1 MSEQQRLETLSK
13 IKNVSL
19 LTEFIDEG
27 TEIKCLCKICQ
38 SEFEK
43 YPEVLF
49 EQDIWCDQCQQDPS
63 NIVEQ
68 MLIDSGFTIKE
79 KKFKNMYDFLV
90 VKNTKKFFICIA
102 SQDVDYNEQR
112 EKASAMNIKL
122 FIIYKHHIS
131 REMDHIKKFI
141 DDSLITT
148 EKVSVYIS
156 NTQEVV
162 KNESE
167 QTDDVIIK
175 NDVDEMLKKAGF
187 DRNNLIPIGTNSY
200 SYQTKP
206 VLAPKGH
213 KIIFGYVRV
222 STKQQSREGNSIDT
236 QCNTIRGYIASQNAN
251 AKAQP
256 LHLRSI
262 FMDFGISGRT
272 VEKRPALLKCLE
284 EMRKNQVL
292 ICASLSRLCRNLR
305 QSLKIFDDLKQKSC
319 SLISCDISLDTD
331 SLQGQMMF
339 SMIASFAEM
348 ESRQIG
354 ERVSAVFKNMKEQ
367 GKEIQHRPR
376 YGYKYVG
383 KKQPFVRDEREQAMI
398 ENIRKLRVQKPDL
411 TVSQLCRELNS
422 LPEDQR
428 GLKEGTKKWYE
439 SSLKRLMEFNNIP
452 FSKFDNKEEVLM
464 DHNDD
469 DMPLYEQ

>member
-1 MSEQQRLETLSK
+1 MTEQQRLEELSK
-13 IKNVSL
+13 LKNVSL
-19 LTEFIDEG
+19 LSKFIDEA
-27 TEIKCLCKICQ
+27 TEVICKCDTCQ
-38 SEFEK
+38 NQFEK
-43 YPEVLF
+43 FPEVLF
-49 EQDIWCDQCQQDPS
+49 EQELWCEQCQQDPT
-63 NIVEQ
+63 NIVEK
-68 MLIDSGFTIKE
+68 MLIESGCNIKE

-90 VKNTKKFFICIA
+90 VKNNKKFFICI
-102 SQDVDYNEQR
+102 SSSDVDYTEQR
-112 EKASAMNIKL
+112 EKAGAMNIKL
-122 FIIYKHHIS
+122 FMIYKHHIG
-131 REMDHIKKFI
+131 REIDEIKKFI
-141 DDSLITT
+141 EDSLLNS

-156 NTQEVV
+156 NVEDI
-162 KNESE
+162 KNETK
-167 QTDDVIIK
+167 QTEDIIK
-175 NDVDEMLKKAGF
+175 NDVDDMLKNAGF

-206 VLAPKGH
+206 ILATKDS

-236 QCNTIRGYIASQNAN
+236 QCNTIKGYVASQNAN
-251 AKAQP
+251 PKAQK

-262 FMDFGISGRT
+262 FIDFGISGRT
-272 VEKRPALLKCLE
+272 VEKRPALVKCLE

-305 QSLKIFDDLKQKSC
+305 QSLKIFDDLKQKGS

-339 SMIASFAEM
+339 NMIASFAEM

-354 ERVSAVFKNMKEQ
+354 ERVSAVFRNMKKQ

-376 YGYKYVG
+376 YGYKSI
-383 KKQPFVRDEREQAMI
+383 KKGQPFERDEREQTMI

-411 TVSQLCRELNS
+411 TVSQLCRELNN

-428 GLKEGTKKWYE
+428 GLKDGTKKWYE
-439 SSLKRLMEFNNIP
+439 SSLKRLMEYNNIP
-452 FSKFDNKEEVLM
+452 FSRFDNKEDIIVEN
-464 DHNDD
+464 NDD
-469 DMPLYEQ
+469 IPLYEQT